1 VFIFFFSSCFY
12 FSFLSFFLYCVV
24 GVKKCGRARGKQART
39 VPINDILK
47 RLFQFFLSKEKEK
60 ELEINKTLKG
70 RD

>member
-1 VFIFFFSSCFY
+1 L
-12 FSFLSFFLYCVV
+12 FLFLISFFLYCVV

-60 ELEINKTLKG
+60 ELEINRTLKG

>member
-1 VFIFFFSSCFY
+1 VLLESKN
-12 FSFLSFFLYCVV
+12 V
-24 GVKKCGRARGKQART
+24 GGQEGKQART

-47 RLFQFFLSKEKEK
+47 RLFQFFLSKEKEL